1 MKQRIASLYHTIV
14 LDHPLL
20 TLLAVAAVCA
30 WLISF
35 APDFKPDASADS
47 LLLEDDQELGYYRDH
62 VAKYGSDDFVIIT
75 YAPRQ
80 TSLFTQAAL
89 DNLKALQSDLV
100 AIEGVERVVSIL
112 NVPLLDSPRI
122 RFADLSEP
130 PRTLET
136 PGVDLA
142 LARREF
148 LNSPL
153 YRRLLLSSDEDTTA
167 LLVYLTS
174 DLRYEQLLGERERL
188 RSLQRA
194 GRLDPEQSP
203 MLERAEADY
212 QSYKG
217 AYVQRGRARIDAIR
231 AVMEL
236 HRATARMFLG
246 GIPMIVADMLDFIQS
261 DLLNFG
267 VAVALFLLLTLT
279 VIFRRPRWVLLPM
292 LCAGLTVISM
302 IGLMGW
308 IGWPVTVVSANFAA
322 LLLIITISMT
332 IHLTVRYREM
342 QARNPDADKRQWI
355 SETMRFMFRPCLYTS
370 LTTIVA
376 FVSLLVSGI
385 RPVIDFGQI
394 MTLGIA
400 SAFFLVFL
408 LFPTILMLLPRDSSV
423 SGNKVTT
430 AITLAF
436 ARFTER
442 HHLLV
447 FLIAA
452 GIAVLAGLNIT
463 QLKVENRFIDYF
475 KDSTEI
481 YQGMLII
488 DRDFGGTTPFDLI
501 LNAPQDAGQET
512 YDTDTGDE
520 DDLLAGYFEDEEIEQ
535 TQKEYWLNPSNI
547 EKIKQVHDYLDAQ
560 PEIGK
565 VLSLAT
571 LIRLAEILNENSPLE
586 DAESG
591 FLRKALPEE
600 TRRILLDPYLSQDG
614 RQLRFNMRVID
625 SDKQLSRA
633 ELIARIQTDVENRLG
648 YPADRFRLTG
658 VLVLYNN
665 LLQSLYE
672 SQILTIAAVFLAI
685 LVMFMV
691 LFRSLALATIAIAP
705 NLLAAATVLGFMGW
719 RGIPLDIMTI
729 TIAAISVGI
738 AVDNAIHYIIRFK
751 REFVHD
757 RNYVNTTK
765 RCHASI
771 GRAMYYT
778 SITIIVGF
786 SILSLSNFIPTIY
799 FGLLTSL
806 AMFAALVA
814 SLTLLPSLLI
824 LLKPL
829 GKEAPA
835 STAT

>member
-1 MKQRIASLYHTIV
+1 MKQRIHALYDAIV
-14 LDHPLL
+14 LDRPLPA
-20 TLLAVAAVCA
+20 LLVTAAIVA
-30 WLISF
+30 WLTSF

-47 LLLEDDQELGYYRDH
+47 LLLENDRELNYYRDIA
-62 VAKYGSDDFVIIT
+62 AKYGSDDFAIIT
-75 YAPRQ
+75 YTPREA
-80 TSLFTQAAL
+80 SLFTQAAL
-89 DNLKALQSDLV
+89 EKLGGLQEELGAL
-100 AIEGVERVVSIL
+100 EGVEHVVSIL

-122 RFADLSEP
+122 SLAELSGP

-136 PGVDLA
+136 PGIDLN
-142 LARREF
+142 LAKREF
-148 LNSPL
+148 LDSPL

-167 LLVYLTS
+167 LLVYLTP
-174 DLRYEQLLGERERL
+174 DRHYEQLLGERERM
-188 RSLQRA
+188 RSLKRA
-194 GRLDPEQSP
+194 GQLDPEQSQA
-203 MLERAEADY
+203 LERAEADY
-212 QSYKG
+212 KAYKS
-217 AYVQRGRARIDAIR
+217 AYVQRARARIDAIR
-231 AVMEL
+231 TVMDR
-236 HRATARMFLG
+236 HRDVARMFLG

-267 VAVALFLLLTLT
+267 IAVALFLLLTLA
-279 VIFRRPRWVLLPM
+279 VIFRKPRWVMLPM
-292 LCAGLTVISM
+292 LCAGLTVASM

-308 IGWPVTVVSANFAA
+308 IDWPVSVVSANFAA

-332 IHLTVRYREM
+332 IHLTVRYRET
-342 QARNPDADKRQWI
+342 QVRWPDADKRQWI

-400 SAFFLVFL
+400 FAFFLVFL
-408 LFPTILMLLPRDSSV
+408 LFPTVLMLLPKDASTTE
-423 SGNKVTT
+423 NAVTA
-430 AITLAF
+430 AITRAF
-436 ARFTER
+436 ARFTEK
-442 HHLLV
+442 HYLPIFLV
-447 FLIAA
+447 
-452 GIAVLAGLNIT
+452 AVGVALLAGWNIM

-488 DRDFGGTTPFDLI
+488 DRDLGGTTPFDLI
-501 LNAPQDAGQET
+501 LDAPRDFGQDTHDENAGSEIDP
-512 YDTDTGDE
+512 
-520 DDLLAGYFEDEEIEQ
+520 LADYFEDETIEQ
-535 TQKEYWLNPSNI
+535 TQEEYWLSPGNI
-547 EKIKQVHDYLDAQ
+547 EKIKQVHDYLDSQ

-571 LIRLAEILNENSPLE
+571 LVRLAEILNEDRPLE
-586 DAESG
+586 DVETG
-591 FLRKALPEE
+591 FLRKALPEDI
-600 TRRILLDPYLSQDG
+600 RRILLDPYLSEDG
-614 RQLRFNMRVID
+614 RQLRFSMRVID

-633 ELIARIQTDVENRLG
+633 QLIARIQTDVETKLG
-648 YPADRFRLTG
+648 YPEERFRLTG

-665 LLQSLYE
+665 MLQSLYE
-672 SQILTIAAVFLAI
+672 SQILTIGAVFLAI
-685 LVMFMV
+685 LLMFIV
-691 LFRSLALATIAIAP
+691 LFRSPALAAIAIAP
-705 NLLAAATVLGFMGW
+705 NLLAAASVLGFMGW

-738 AVDNAIHYIIRFK
+738 AVDNTIHYIIRFK

-757 RNYVNTTK
+757 RHYVNAIK
-765 RCHASI
+765 RCHGSI

-806 AMFAALVA
+806 AMFAALIA

-824 LLKPL
+824 LFKPL
-829 GKEAPA
+829 GKTTPA
-835 STAT
+835 SAT